1 MTRTLIAYAT
11 KHGSTE
17 EVARSIGDLLR
28 DAGHHVD
35 IRDAAVV
42 TDVDKYDGVI
52 LGGSLYM
59 GRWHA
64 DARAFLR
71 RHRVALEERPLAV
84 FALGPLTLEE
94 EQVAG
99 SRKQLD
105 KALAHLEVSPQLVT
119 VFGGEVDPEKLHF
132 PFNRMPKSDA
142 RNWSEIAAW
151 ANEVAL
157 RIADYAHAEPV

>member
-1 MTRTLIAYAT
+1 MTRTLVAYAT

-42 TDVDKYDGVI
+42 ADVAEYDGVI

-71 RHRVALEERPLAV
+71 RHRAALGERPLAV

-94 EQVAG
+94 EHVAG

-105 KALAHLEVSPQLVT
+105 KALAHLGVSPQLVT

-132 PFNRMPKSDA
+132 PFNRMPKTDA
-142 RNWSEIAAW
+142 RDWSEITAW

-157 RIADYAHAEPV
+157 RFADYAHAEPV